1 MTSKDKKP
9 LESRVGGKKGRR
21 IPNKLLFDMRK
32 VYSQPKTDDKGQ
44 GQKACRLLLVEDP
57 KAFLSQLAAME
68 RSHQVS
74 VDKRRSEALVRGGLV
89 VDEAGAVETDNGR
102 DRVVDL
108 IDELLGEWEDGRQQA
123 RVSDA

>member
-1 MTSKDKKP
+1 MEEKERKP

-32 VYSQPKTDDKGQ
+32 VYSQPKTEDKGQ

-74 VDKRRSEALVRGGLV
+74 IDKRRAEGRGGV
-89 VDEAGAVETDNGR
+89 VEDADGKVSDDAGR

-108 IDELLGEWEDGRQQA
+108 IDDLLGEWEDGRSK
-123 RVSDA
+123 REESVDA